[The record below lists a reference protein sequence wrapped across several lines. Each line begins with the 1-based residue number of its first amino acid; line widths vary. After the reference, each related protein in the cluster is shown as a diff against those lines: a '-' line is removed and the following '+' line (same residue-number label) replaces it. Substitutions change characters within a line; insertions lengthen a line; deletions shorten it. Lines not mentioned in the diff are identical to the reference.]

1 MINLWLYN
9 LAGLLQFI
17 MEYNLTDT
25 RNIKKYI
32 IWDNE
37 KLMKD
42 LTLKSLHASESPPNE
57 SFSEFQVNVAI
68 H

>member
-9 LAGLLQFI
+9 LGGLLQFI

-42 LTLKSLHASESPPNE
+42 LTLKSLHASESPPN
-57 SFSEFQVNVAI
+57 
-68 H
+68 

>member
-9 LAGLLQFI
+9 LDGLLQFI

-32 IWDNE
+32 IWDNQW
-37 KLMKD
+37 KI
-42 LTLKSLHASESPPNE
+42 NE
-57 SFSEFQVNVAI
+57 RPHIKVI
-68 H
+68 TC